1 MTNYTRSFHNKTI
14 SITNKSQLETVE
26 AANLMRYVEQLETTV
41 ADYTKSIKQKLAG
54 AADDCRPINLSVNGE
69 AFDGVIEALS
79 KELDVLRADYEEMI
93 EQIKREAKRY
103 EQLKQESYVAYQQ
116 YLSEQ
121 LKNRETGIL
130 NTDNRTHIPG

>member
-14 SITNKSQLETVE
+14 SITNKSQLESVE
-26 AANLMRYVEQLETTV
+26 AANLMRYIGQLETAV
-41 ADYTKSIKQKLAG
+41 VDYTKSIKQKLAG
-54 AADDCRPINLSVNGE
+54 VADDCRPINLSVNGE
-69 AFDGVIEALS
+69 AFDGVIEALR

>member
-1 MTNYTRSFHNKTI
+1 MTNYTRNFHNKTI
-14 SITNKSQLETVE
+14 SITNKSQLESVE
-26 AANLMRYVEQLETTV
+26 AANLMRYIGQLETAV

-54 AADDCRPINLSVNGE
+54 VADDCRPINLSVNGE
-69 AFDGVIEALS
+69 AFDGVIEALR

>member
-14 SITNKSQLETVE
+14 SITNKSQLESVE
-26 AANLMRYVEQLETTV
+26 AANLMRYIGQLETAV
-41 ADYTKSIKQKLAG
+41 ADYTKSI
-54 AADDCRPINLSVNGE
+54 ADDCRPINLSVNGE
-69 AFDGVIEALS
+69 AFDGVIEALR

>member
-1 MTNYTRSFHNKTI
+1 M
-14 SITNKSQLETVE
+14 
-26 AANLMRYVEQLETTV
+26 
-41 ADYTKSIKQKLAG
+41 AG

>member
-14 SITNKSQLETVE
+14 SITNKSQLESVE
-26 AANLMRYVEQLETTV
+26 AANLMRYIGQLETAV
-41 ADYTKSIKQKLAG
+41 DDYTKSIKQKLAG
-54 AADDCRPINLSVNGE
+54 VADDCRPINLSVNGE
-69 AFDGVIEALS
+69 AFDGVIEALR